1 MDLGTMLYNNL
12 KDVTWSTTS
21 LPLDQLVSAYKL
33 PQIVMLDNGQLVEGL
48 RENDYLLIHS
58 CRQWTTITAHSLEE
72 GHYVI
77 GPKIEIP
84 VHYEGQFKLL
94 EQDRDVKEPVQYFN
108 SVEEVAKAF
117 PERVY
122 VMEDITF
129 NVKMASGEC
138 NEDTEVYNIT
148 LSTGDELTL
157 MGQAEILYA
166 KSSKEKSRLNTI
178 FKKIGKLHSISKI
191 GRGKMPCL
199 ICMNHRTNESISL
212 PFQCKGRFSTCS
224 PLELQMQDGEH
235 TIRNIVEKTRLPVN
249 VIVPSSPPRNQHD
262 LHLIREGH
270 RYKLVNVQTK
280 TVVVCCILRNNK
292 IIPVHFPF
300 HMAMPRFIVPEELLQ
315 GELWL
320 DTMVH
325 RWFSFCQEQF
335 DIDDYS
341 RAVRDVRTDWSD
353 DVKSPKKSSGNGCCS
368 GSGGGNS
375 GSNGC
380 TSHIQIPNSLTYARD
395 ELTQSFHRLS
405 VCVYGSNLHG
415 NSEVNLQGCMTL
427 CGDWTLLPSDGH
439 YSESGENEHLFP
451 EPLESTTQQPA
462 FNKLDGPY
470 EELWLDHL
478 RGQTPKPSSSE
489 GIRSVNNGC
498 PVPAPLS
505 FPVSCPVGPIT
516 SLDVPL
522 TPPPVPP
529 KSEAVKEECRLLN
542 APPIPPRS
550 LKQPPVTAL
559 SKLRQQDT
567 RSPSPTL
574 SYYSSGLHSISGQ
587 SEAEGAEPQEQS
599 PACYPCNWSKSMPE
613 QSTTSPVG
621 SLPSD
626 TLSSRL
632 SWPNNFSGGES
643 RCLEEFLPAG
653 CRSYYSYPRKRT
665 PSTPKVCTSSLVDFQ
680 QRPCCSED
688 ARKGP
693 LTQAHAKSSSFN
705 SEEHRGKP
713 IEESNSKQSLSCPI
727 LPPRTPKSKCTDS
740 PSESTCDTK
749 LDIPPSEKNEEIF
762 SLSDSPVST
771 SPSCPPAA
779 QWQPPSS
786 LAGISIEEVSKCL
799 KFIGLPD
806 EVVSLFVS
814 EKIDGN
820 LLLQLTEEIL
830 SEDFKLSKLQV
841 KKLLQFINGWRPKI

>member
-1 MDLGTMLYNNL
+1 MIFLLR
-12 KDVTWSTTS
+12 
-21 LPLDQLVSAYKL
+21 
-33 PQIVMLDNGQLVEGL
+33 QLVEGL
-48 RENDYLLIHS
+48 RDNDYLLIHS

-94 EQDRDVKEPVQYFN
+94 EQDRDVKEAVQYFN

-122 VMEDITF
+122 VMEEITF

-166 KSSKEKSRLNTI
+166 KSSKEKSRFNTI
-178 FKKIGKLHSISKI
+178 FKKIGKLNSISKI

-235 TIRNIVEKTRLPVN
+235 NIRNIVEKTRLPVN
-249 VIVPSSPPRNQHD
+249 VAVPSTPPRNQYD

-270 RYKLVNVQTK
+270 RYKLVNIQTK
-280 TVVVCCILRNNK
+280 TVVVCLILRSKK
-292 IIPVHFPF
+292 IIPIHFPF
-300 HMAMPRFIVPEELLQ
+300 HMSMPRFIVPEELLQ

-335 DIDDYS
+335 NIDDYS
-341 RAVRDVRTDWSD
+341 RAVRDVRTDWND
-353 DVKSPKKSSGNGCCS
+353 DSKSPKKISGNGSCS
-368 GSGGGNS
+368 GSSG
-375 GSNGC
+375 GSNGSGGC
-380 TSHIQIPNSLTYARD
+380 PNHMQFPSSLTYARD

-427 CGDWTLLPSDGH
+427 CGDWGLLPSD
-439 YSESGENEHLFP
+439 SNPLESGENEHFFP
-451 EPLESTTQQPA
+451 ELDGTNQQPA
-462 FNKLDGPY
+462 LTKLDVPY

-478 RGQTPKPSSSE
+478 RGQMPKPSLNE
-489 GIRSVNNGC
+489 GIREINSDCATTAALSYPVTC
-498 PVPAPLS
+498 PL
-505 FPVSCPVGPIT
+505 GLIT
-516 SLDVPL
+516 SLDMPL

-542 APPIPPRS
+542 APPVPPRS
-550 LKQPPVTAL
+550 LKQMPAVPVMT
-559 SKLRQQDT
+559 KPRQQDT

-574 SYYSSGLHSISGQ
+574 SYYSSGLHNISGACEQ
-587 SEAEGAEPQEQS
+587 EGADPQEQT
-599 PACYPCNWSKSMPE
+599 PVCYPCTWTN
-613 QSTTSPVG
+613 STSTEPNASSPSG
-621 SLPSD
+621 SLLSD
-626 TLSSRL
+626 GVPSRL
-632 SWPNNFSGGES
+632 SWPNHFSGGES
-643 RCLEEFLPAG
+643 RCMEEFLPTS

-665 PSTPKVCTSSLVDFQ
+665 PSTPKTCTSSFVDFDG
-680 QRPCCSED
+680 REHAHLTKD
-688 ARKGP
+688 ASSPKASLNP
-693 LTQAHAKSSSFN
+693 FCTKSSSCN
-705 SEEHRGKP
+705 SEMYNDKP
-713 IEESNSKQSLSCPI
+713 IEASNTKQSLSCPI
-727 LPPRTPKSKCTDS
+727 LPPRTPKSNALKKSDALSESGCDKKQDTLISS
-740 PSESTCDTK
+740 PSQHEQDAKEIYSISNSVTVNC
-749 LDIPPSEKNEEIF
+749 PSF
-762 SLSDSPVST
+762 
-771 SPSCPPAA
+771 SPST

-786 LAGISIEEVSKCL
+786 LAGLSIEEVSKCL

-806 EVVSLFVS
+806 DIVSLFVS

-841 KKLLQFINGWRPKI
+841 KKLMQFINGWRPKI